1 MATENTKS
9 NIVSNLDA
17 TPRVMNSLNLM
28 GAVVREQVA
37 TAAIAAADDD
47 NSTYRMCRVH
57 SSWRISEMTLFNDA
71 ITSGSDFN
79 VGLYDTAENDGA
91 VVDENA
97 YADAV
102 SLTSGVLTGTQLLFE
117 AGSAVGLEKIEQAVW
132 QNAGLSADPGKWYDV
147 ALTGITVG
155 SGAGDVSMRLRYV
168 ANS

>member
-1 MATENTKS
+1 MATVNTKS
-9 NIVSNLDA
+9 NIVTNLDA

-37 TAAIAAADDD
+37 TVAVAAADDN

-57 SSWRISEMTLFNDA
+57 SSWRISEMTMFNDA
-71 ITSGSDFN
+71 ITTGTDYN
-79 VGLYDTAENDGA
+79 IGLFRTAEDGGA

-102 SLTSGVLTGTQLLFE
+102 SFASGSLTGVQVLFE
-117 AGSAVGLEKIEQAVW
+117 AGSAVGIEDIENAVY
-132 QNAGLSADPGKWYDV
+132 QNAGLTEDPGVWYDV
-147 ALTGITVG
+147 VLTGITVG
-155 SGAGDVSMRLRYV
+155 SGAGDLSMRLRYV